1 MKPYPWQSY
10 TKKTIEKILHPQYG
24 GTLIARPG
32 MRLVSGIDESFQI
45 DFLVDETDGV
55 IADVKYTHF
64 GSTALVASLEAACAL
79 AMRKNY
85 AQVRR
90 FTADL
95 IDKEL
100 HLPNETYSHLNLV
113 LSAMDM
119 AMEKCLDLPLP
130 EEYIAPPM
138 PSEAGEICEYPG
150 FAELDKTKKIAIIE
164 QMIDTEVRPYI
175 ELDEGGIRIVDLKGD
190 EVLIAYEGACTTC
203 YSATGATLNAIS
215 QSLKTKIHPD
225 LEVKPDLSNLEF

>member
-1 MKPYPWQSY
+1 MKPYPWQNY

-24 GTLIARPG
+24 GRLTACPG
-32 MRLVSGIDESFQI
+32 MRLVSGTEGSLNI

-100 HLPNETYSHLNLV
+100 HLPKETFSHLNLV

-119 AMEKCLDLPLP
+119 AMEKCVDLPLP

-138 PSEAGEICEYPG
+138 PTASGEVCEYPG
-150 FAELDKTKKIAIIE
+150 FKDLDKAKKIAIIE

-175 ELDEGGIRIVDLKGD
+175 ELDDGGIRIVDLKGD

-215 QSLKTKIHPD
+215 QALKTKIHPD